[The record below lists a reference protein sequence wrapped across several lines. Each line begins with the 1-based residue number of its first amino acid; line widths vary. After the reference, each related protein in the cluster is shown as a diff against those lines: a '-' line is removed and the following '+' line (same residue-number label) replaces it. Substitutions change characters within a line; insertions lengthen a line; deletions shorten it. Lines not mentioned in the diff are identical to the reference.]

1 MEDPVSAMKSRIL
14 SLLLLAAAP
23 ASAMFMPPKLVP
35 VDTLE
40 KNASAYTAAHPA
52 EANGWYVSARIH
64 YLAFVSKAAA
74 LATPGK
80 GEDEN
85 GLPLL
90 YRGYG
95 TKMDPTIAMQD
106 EAKRRALKKLG
117 LEEVPMDDTRAAYL
131 EAYNAAASE
140 MKAANWTPPVPAPEE
155 LLRHVRKAFEDF
167 DKALAIAP
175 RNALYQLGK
184 ASLLQQYADEQPAL
198 EKAGLKD
205 LPAVEPLEDRANA
218 FYKAFV
224 LAKEKDAASKSQP
237 LLGLSDMVSYEAG
250 ETYLKLLPKGEKAE
264 EVRTHLD
271 KLNAL
276 PMGPIT
282 PIVFSMDQSADSIGA
297 LLEPERKVNFDLAGF
312 GRADAWPWV
321 KPGTSLLVWD
331 PSGEGNIR
339 DGKQLFGTYTWGIF
353 WENGFRALAMLDD
366 NHDGVLS
373 GSEIKGLAAW
383 TDADGDGMASKAEVV
398 PLSQLHVRSLATHE
412 SGFEGIHPMNRGGLV
427 LQDGTTRILWDWTT
441 NGVRPGQ

>member
-1 MEDPVSAMKSRIL
+1 MKFRVL
-14 SLLLLAAAP
+14 LLLLLAVRS

-35 VDTLE
+35 METLE

-64 YLAFVSKAAA
+64 YLAFVSKSAA
-74 LATPGK
+74 LATVGS
-80 GEDEN
+80 GQDEN

-95 TKMDPTIAMQD
+95 TKIDRTIEMQR
-106 EAKRRALKKLG
+106 EAQLRALKKMG
-117 LEEVPMDDTRAAYL
+117 LDEVPMDDRHSTYL
-131 EAYNAAASE
+131 EAYDAAVAE
-140 MKAANWTPPVPAPEE
+140 MRAANWTPPVPAPEE
-155 LLRHVRKAFEDF
+155 LLRHVRQALADF
-167 DKALAIAP
+167 DKALSLAP
-175 RNALYQLGK
+175 DNALYQLGK

-205 LPAVEPLEDRANA
+205 LPAVEPVDGRAAA

-224 LAKEKDAASKSQP
+224 LAKTKDAASKSLP
-237 LLGLSDMVSYEAG
+237 LLGISDLVSHEAG
-250 ETYLKLLPKGEKAE
+250 EAYLKLLPGGDKVE
-264 EVRTHLD
+264 EVRVHLD

-282 PIVFSMDQSADSIGA
+282 PIVFSMDREVSSIGA
-297 LLEPERKVNFDLAGF
+297 LLEPGLKVTFDLAGF

-331 PSGEGNIR
+331 PAGEANIR

-373 GSEIKGLAAW
+373 GRELEGLAAW
-383 TDADGDGMASKAEVV
+383 NDTDGDGVSSKKEVV
-398 PLSQLHVRSLATHE
+398 PLSNLHIRSIATHE
-412 SGFEGIHPMNRGGLV
+412 NGSEGIHPWNLEGLG
-427 LQDGTTRILWDWTT
+427 LEDGTTRPLWDWTT
-441 NGVRPGQ
+441 NGVSPER